1 MIGDDLDVFFDLD
14 EHALQAI
21 VIESGE
27 VITGIFDRPYTD
39 ALDVQGFSPSLT
51 CKSADVAEL
60 RRGRLIEI
68 QDTVFKV
75 VAIEPD
81 GTGVTRVQL
90 ELT

>member
-14 EHALQAI
+14 EHALEAI
-21 VIESGE
+21 VIESGT

-51 CKSADVAEL
+51 CKSADVGEL

-68 QDTVFKV
+68 ESTVYKV
-75 VAIEPD
+75 VNVEPD
-81 GTGVTRVQL
+81 GTGISRVQL
-90 ELT
+90 ELS

>member
-1 MIGDDLDVFFDLD
+1 MFDEDIDVFFSTD

-21 VIESGE
+21 VIESGT

-51 CKSADVAEL
+51 CRTADVCEL

-68 QDTVFKV
+68 QNTVYKV
-75 VAIEPD
+75 VTVEPD
-81 GTGVTRVQL
+81 GTGVSRVQL
-90 ELT
+90 ELN